1 MKVDGG
7 ITTKKKSLKDRLF
20 GGRRDK
26 RISRSKTIVK
36 IKTVGEIP
44 PITETRKMLGDGNTK
59 LAVLNAFKF
68 AKDDFMRFF
77 GISTT
82 KAETNRQFLIRCF
95 DDLGI
100 KVPEMGYIDNYAI
113 MDSMNEFVLHDDQKA
128 GRLNALKKLTSFYL
142 EYYERTKYG
151 DDWSPDPETIIERLE
166 DIYNYMDIML
176 LYYTGKKNVEE
187 TEEVEE
193 SY

>member
-7 ITTKKKSLKDRLF
+7 SKPKKQSLRERLF
-20 GGRRDK
+20 GSRKDRRV
-26 RISRSKTIVK
+26 SRSKTIVK

-44 PITETRKMLGDGNTK
+44 PITETRKALGDGNTK
-59 LAVLNAFKF
+59 LAVVNAFKY

-82 KAETNRQFLIRCF
+82 KAETNRQFLIRCLG
-95 DDLGI
+95 DLGI
-100 KVPEMGYIDNYAI
+100 KVPEIGYIDNYAI

-128 GRLNALKKLTSFYL
+128 ERLNALKKLTSFYL

-151 DDWSPDPETIIERLE
+151 DDWSPDPETII
-166 DIYNYMDIML
+166 
-176 LYYTGKKNVEE
+176 
-187 TEEVEE
+187 
-193 SY
+193 